1 MKTIATIF
9 LLVVMA
15 ITCGGCW
22 LTLTKLETSDGKKD
36 QPTTKP
42 TVEEKEIFLS
52 QR

>member
-1 MKTIATIF
+1 MKTIAAVI
-9 LLVVMA
+9 LVATMA
-15 ITCGGCW
+15 IACGGCW

-52 QR
+52 SR